1 MFYEIGEYD
10 GFFESA
16 DEIDGVSRDVALE
29 KTECQIAKM
38 VVALE
43 SAEEM
48 YELNLREAEL
58 KCYAESGTD
67 EDFMTYC
74 EAAKTDLDQKT
85 DNIIKK
91 LWGKVVQFFQTLKEK
106 FFSGK
111 GKNMEKEDRIKCP
124 KPLAFVIKKI
134 SPMWSS
140 VKSVLASGKNKL
152 SENGNWKKLCAAL
165 AAATA
170 VGGGTYLYTKKY
182 RDFGKQVA
190 DNMKAKAGAGTPDQ
204 GKLVDLKAYEEI
216 TGVEFNKA
224 YITFEE
230 IDSFCLK
237 HCKKMYDGVN
247 KTMDAMGADSAKE
260 ISAFGSLVK
269 PIISIM
275 NGLRMK
281 KGKAS
286 ATATA

>member
-1 MFYEIGEYD
+1 MFFEMNEYD
-10 GFFESA
+10 DFLESA
-16 DEIDGVSRDVALE
+16 DEVGGDSRDVSLE
-29 KTECQIAKM
+29 RTECQMAKM

-48 YELNLREAEL
+48 YDLNLREAEL
-58 KCYAESGTD
+58 KVYAESGTD

-85 DNIIKK
+85 DNIVKK
-91 LWGKVVQFFQTLKEK
+91 LWGKVVQFFQMLKEK
-106 FFSGK
+106 FFGGK
-111 GKNMEKEDRIKCP
+111 GKNMEKDDRIQCP

-134 SPMWSS
+134 NPMWSS
-140 VKSVLASGKNKL
+140 VKSALASGKNKL

-165 AAATA
+165 GAVTA
-170 VGGGTYLYTKKY
+170 VSGGVFLYTKKY

-190 DNMKAKAGAGTPDQ
+190 ENMKAKAGAGTPDQ
-204 GKLVDLKAYEEI
+204 GKMVDLKAYEEI

-237 HCKKMYDGVN
+237 HSKKMYDGMN
-247 KTMDAMGADSAKE
+247 KTMDAMGADTAKE
-260 ISAFGSLVK
+260 MSALGSLIK
-269 PIISIM
+269 PIVSKM
-275 NGLRMK
+275 NGLRLK
-281 KGKAS
+281 KEKAAV
-286 ATATA
+286 ATA